1 MSDFY
6 LDYGSIDE
14 ICNELLSLRQEN
26 ENLRNRIIEL
36 EDEIR
41 ECYESIEI
49 DKMPDSDYLYD
60 DRDEENNDY
69 NDGELDDIEY
79 SLYGYESEFSNSI

>member
-14 ICNELLSLRQEN
+14 MCNELLRLRQEN
-26 ENLRNRIIEL
+26 ENLRNRISEL
-36 EDEIR
+36 EDELR
-41 ECYESIEI
+41 EWYEHTEI

-60 DRDEENNDY
+60 DHDDVNNDY
-69 NDGELDDIEY
+69 NDDELDDIEY
-79 SLYGYESEFSNSI
+79 SLYGYESEFSNGI